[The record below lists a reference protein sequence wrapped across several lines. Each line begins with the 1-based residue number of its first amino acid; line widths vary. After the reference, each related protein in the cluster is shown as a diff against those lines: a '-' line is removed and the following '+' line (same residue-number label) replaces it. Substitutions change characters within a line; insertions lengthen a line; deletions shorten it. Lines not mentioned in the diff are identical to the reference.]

1 MPNFEMPK
9 MEIPAE
15 FREFAENSS
24 SQIRETFERMK
35 SAAEAATD
43 VIEETFATSTKGASD
58 YGLKVIDATRIN
70 TGAAFDFY
78 AKLMTTESLS
88 DVVELATAHAR
99 KQFEAVTV
107 QSKELAALIQK
118 FTTETS
124 KMEREATWRAG

>member
-15 FREFAENSS
+15 FREFAENSA
-24 SQIRETFERMK
+24 SQVRETFERMK
-35 SAAEAATD
+35 SATEAATD

-58 YGLKVIDATRIN
+58 YGLEVIDATRIN
-70 TGAAFDFY
+70 TSAFDFY
-78 AKLMTTESLS
+78 AKLMTMESLS
-88 DVVELATAHAR
+88 DVFELATAHAR
-99 KQFEAVTV
+99 KQFEAVTA